1 MLWNLKEFKLPEIEE
16 KILKFWKENQIF
28 EKTLKLRAGAK
39 PFRFF
44 EGPPTANGR
53 PGIHHIEARSFKD
66 VIPRFKTMRGY
77 FVRRKAGWDTHGLP
91 VEIEIEKELGLKN
104 KQEIEK
110 FGIAEFNEKAK
121 ASVWKYQDEWE
132 KLTDRIGFWLDLKNP
147 YITYKPEYIES
158 LWWIFKQIDKRGF
171 LRQSFKIVPFCPRCQ
186 TPLSSH

>member
-1 MLWNLKEFKLPEIEE
+1 MLRGLKEFNLSDIEE
-16 KILKFWKENQIF
+16 KVLKFWKENHVF
-28 EKTLKLRAGAK
+28 ERSLKLREDSV

-53 PGIHHIEARSFKD
+53 PHMGHAQGRVLKD
-66 VIPRFKTMRGY
+66 IIPRFKTMQGF

-121 ASVWKYQDEWE
+121 ASVWKYQEEWE
-132 KLTDRIGFWLDLKNP
+132 RMTDRIGFWVDLKTP
-147 YITYKPEYIES
+147 YITYKP
-158 LWWIFKQIDKRGF
+158 D
-171 LRQSFKIVPFCPRCQ
+171 
-186 TPLSSH
+186 